1 MVSGKLGLVLVL
13 LVAVALAEEDMERD
27 VLTEDEE
34 GVVEEDMSLY
44 TRYCNKLQRVCFT
57 QDLDKLIRSLERNLY
72 SFQGRRHHVPSVEET
87 EALRRAL

>member
-1 MVSGKLGLVLVL
+1 MDRMVSGKLGLVLGL

-44 TRYCNKLQRVCFT
+44 TRLLQQTSKSVFHP
-57 QDLDKLIRSLERNLY
+57 RS
-72 SFQGRRHHVPSVEET
+72 
-87 EALRRAL
+87 

>member
-13 LVAVALAEEDMERD
+13 LVAVALAEEDLERD

-44 TRYCNKLQRVCFT
+44 TRLLQQTLKSVFQT
-57 QDLDKLIRSLERNLY
+57 RS
-72 SFQGRRHHVPSVEET
+72 
-87 EALRRAL
+87 